1 MYVYPFDSETHQL
14 LADLAREAK
23 DYPVA
28 LREYRALLALD
39 PPDKATTHLNVARVL
54 METGMKGEAKKEA
67 LAALEIA
74 PGYEPAQQ
82 LLLKTLES
90 GP

>member
-1 MYVYPFDSETHQL
+1 
-14 LADLAREAK
+14 
-23 DYPVA
+23 
-28 LREYRALLALD
+28 
-39 PPDKATTHLNVARVL
+39 